1 MDINSNAVSDA
12 DTLVWGKAHTDSDRA
27 ELTEMKISGKR
38 LPNVRG
44 MGAKDAVYLMETYGL
59 KVRLAGVGKVVS
71 QSIAAGSYVR
81 KGQTIKLTLK

>member
-1 MDINSNAVSDA
+1 MPKPCLAKTWRRTSHGYLNPW
-12 DTLVWGKAHTDSDRA
+12 T

-81 KGQTIKLTLK
+81 RGQTIKLTLK